1 MKADSIQWLD
11 ETHPNYL
18 RWKRAREISI
28 ARGKFVESIVSQEFE
43 CRGLTILDLG
53 SGEGGTTNVFSKNN
67 FVISFD
73 LSKIRLQRQ
82 SNSDVNSQKIC
93 GNISDIPLK
102 KKSFDLIILQ
112 DVIEHLQLTN
122 RLVDELYGLL
132 QERGIIYLSTPNKFS
147 VFNILADPHWGVP
160 FISLLKRESVKKYF
174 LNYFRKS
181 EVNREDIPEL
191 LSLRVI
197 LDLFD
202 KNFNLSL
209 FTVHSVKELFNGNKG
224 IAWSDFHLKLIKVA
238 RILGLDK
245 IIVKIANDKIGF
257 VNQFLT
263 PTFYMVLKR
272 KPGISI

>member
-1 MKADSIQWLD
+1 MEMKADSIQWLD

-28 ARGKFVESIVSQEFE
+28 ARGKFVESIVSKEIE

-160 FISLLKRESVKKYF
+160 FISLLKRETVKKYF

-202 KNFNLSL
+202 
-209 FTVHSVKELFNGNKG
+209 
-224 IAWSDFHLKLIKVA
+224 
-238 RILGLDK
+238 
-245 IIVKIANDKIGF
+245 
-257 VNQFLT
+257 
-263 PTFYMVLKR
+263 
-272 KPGISI
+272 